1 MAACNFTMVT
11 KIFFANA
18 RRVTQRINV
27 LKDPM
32 VKVIASAVVL
42 PVVETH
48 SLGNILMCLIANFD
62 VHR

>member
-1 MAACNFTMVT
+1 MAARNFTMVAKMLFVNT
-11 KIFFANA
+11 

-32 VKVIASAVVL
+32 VKMIASAVAL
-42 PVVETH
+42 PVVESH
-48 SLGNILMCLIANFD
+48 SFGNVQMCLSANFD